1 MLPII
6 IVVNSVPGTVL
17 RIQRSGF
24 KELQS
29 SGEERFGLQWTV
41 RTGMEVK
48 KTSLGMEL
56 KTSERWCLFFFPV
69 MPKAHKRKKSR

>member
-6 IVVNSVPGTVL
+6 FGVNSVPGTVL
-17 RIQRSGF
+17 GIERSGF
-24 KELQS
+24 KKVQS

-41 RTGMEVK
+41 RRGMEV

-56 KTSERWCLFFFPV
+56 KTSER
-69 MPKAHKRKKSR
+69 

>member
-29 SGEERFGLQWTV
+29 SGEERFGLQWTG
-41 RTGMEVK
+41 RRGMEVK

-56 KTSERWCLFFFPV
+56 KTSEILPQCIQNPG
-69 MPKAHKRKKSR
+69 